1 MTRDNQGM
9 TRGSQVFSSLLNAK
23 SYIITD
29 GAMGTELFKLGLHSG
44 DSPELWNVEYPE
56 KVQKVHTS
64 YLRAGS
70 DVILTNSFGCNR
82 LRLKLHNLEDKTF
95 RLNKAAGENARIAA
109 AKETERTGRV
119 VLVAGS
125 MGPTG
130 ELLQPLGAMSIA
142 ECEEVFAEQAEGLAA
157 SKVDLLWIET
167 MSDLDEASA
176 AIRGAQSI
184 CDLPIAVTMSFDTAG
199 RTMMGVTGNE
209 MGQKFRN
216 LGLAAI
222 GANCGNQVT
231 ETEAAARSILST
243 LEQGQP
249 ATDPEQPA
257 SQYHTTTSEA
267 LAPEHTVP
275 PPAPPPSTFTIFKPN
290 AGIPEWKEGE
300 LSYSGTPEVLAAYA
314 NRAHASRIPIVGG
327 CCGSTPEH
335 IAKISAVLQGA
346 ERPIQIPDEHTAT
359 EQLTE
364 QERLT
369 RKELNGNSTLAAR
382 DVLKTPVQ
390 ITRKQHTRRRRR
402 NTSRHA
408 T

>member
-1 MTRDNQGM
+1 MTRASTTID
-9 TRGSQVFSSLLNAK
+9 SQVFSSLLNAK

-29 GAMGTELFKLGLHSG
+29 GAMGTELFKLGLYSG
-44 DSPELWNVEYPE
+44 DSPELWNVEHPE

-82 LRLKLHNLEDKTF
+82 LRLKLHNLEDRTF

-130 ELLQPLGAMSIA
+130 ELLQPLGAMSLA

-157 SKVDLLWIET
+157 SQVDLLWIET

-176 AIRGAQSI
+176 AVRGAQSV

-209 MGQKFRN
+209 MAEKFLN
-216 LGLAAI
+216 FGLAAI
-222 GANCGNQVT
+222 GANCGSQVT
-231 ETEAAARSILST
+231 DTEAAARSILST
-243 LEQGQP
+243 LEHGQP
-249 ATDPEQPA
+249 T
-257 SQYHTTTSEA
+257 
-267 LAPEHTVP
+267 L
-275 PPAPPPSTFTIFKPN
+275 TIFKPN

-314 NRAHASRIPIVGG
+314 SRAHTSKIPIVGG

-346 ERPIQIPDEHTAT
+346 EPPIQIPDAHTAT
-359 EQLTE
+359 EHLTE
-364 QERLT
+364 QERLA
-369 RKELNGNSTLAAR
+369 RQERNGNSSTAAS
-382 DVLKTPVQ
+382 DAHKTPVQ
-390 ITRKQHTRRRRR
+390 ITRKQQSRRRRR
-402 NTSRHA
+402 TTPKHRSQTNT